1 VAAGSQLSL
10 EWAAP
15 GDPDATRLLQGY
27 RDELRARLAPS
38 KVEGLDAWN
47 AATFGPPGG
56 AVVVA
61 RLAGRPVGCI
71 GLRALGPG
79 VGELKHLFVT
89 LDARG
94 HGVARA
100 LLVEVE
106 RVGMELGVRRMLLDT
121 AAPLVEAAALYR
133 SAGYREVP
141 AYNDNPHAAAWFR
154 KDLLE
159 R

>member
-1 VAAGSQLSL
+1 MAGGEQLSV
-10 EWAAP
+10 EEVGP

-38 KVEGLDAWN
+38 KVEGLDGWK
-47 AATFGPPGG
+47 AAFGPPDG
-56 AVVVA
+56 VVLVA
-61 RLAGRPVGCI
+61 RLDGRPVGCI
-71 GLRALGPG
+71 GLRALEAG

-100 LLVEVE
+100 LLASVE
-106 RVGMELGVRRMLLDT
+106 RAAVALSVRTMFLDT

-141 AYNDNPHAAAWFR
+141 AYNDNPHAAAWFQ
-154 KDLLE
+154 KELTE